1 MQNKVL
7 IIFIFVHVCIV
18 FVHVQVH
25 MYAEARVRAGARGQL
40 ECCLLGLVFIYIFNL
55 CFVLRQS
62 ISLFWNSQ
70 SRLDWP
76 ASDPK
81 KSLPVSKSHGGD
93 YKGRLPHRMMRTKLR
108 SSGIQD
114 KYFTS

>member
-1 MQNKVL
+1 
-7 IIFIFVHVCIV
+7 
-18 FVHVQVH
+18 

-40 ECCLLGLVFIYIFNL
+40 ECCLLGLVFVFIFSL

-76 ASDPK
+76 ASEPQ
-81 KSLPVSKSHGGD
+81 KSLPVSKSHRGD
-93 YKGRLPHRMMRTKLR
+93 YKGKLPRGVLRTKLR
-108 SSGIQD
+108 SSGM
-114 KYFTS
+114 